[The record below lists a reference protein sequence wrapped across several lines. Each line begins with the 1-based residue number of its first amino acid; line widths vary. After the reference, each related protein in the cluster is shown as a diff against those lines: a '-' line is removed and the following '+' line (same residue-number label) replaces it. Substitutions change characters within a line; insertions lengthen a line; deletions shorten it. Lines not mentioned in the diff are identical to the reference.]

1 MIYLAKNLS
10 IAWWIFPWRTVSHN
24 QMVNI
29 EIMDGD
35 VFDGKIPSTKMEKWG
50 YPHLTLESRSYHDG
64 RVGKSG

>member
-1 MIYLAKNLS
+1 
-10 IAWWIFPWRTVSHN
+10 
-24 QMVNI
+24 MVNI

-64 RVGKSG
+64 RVEKSG